1 MTCGESLCVCMYVC
15 VYAVCTYLDE
25 AERGRGRERK
35 STPPRLASFCAR
47 ALLLP
52 FFSFPHLSTDKRPV
66 CRNSYT
72 RVYAYKE
79 RADSNVR
86 PLHLEEKSADHEP
99 DFGMLIFLHLIDCR
113 APLPDRPKDLCGAA
127 IRPRQRR
134 CSDCHWLAAWRNS
147 ARLAELPVG
156 CGPPSAS
163 LNTQPL
169 GCYLSLTSIA
179 SPPPRR
185 PASLSRLPVAHLCA
199 DAGSIFSSSMAA
211 ARGLLDKVL
220 TRSRAQAGLYTV
232 ANGRRGKG
240 AGLHCH
246 SGCCPVRRRERR
258 TAGRT

>member
-72 RVYAYKE
+72 RGYGYKE
-79 RADSNVR
+79 RADSNVP

-163 LNTQPL
+163 LNTQSAASYSLEPHL
-169 GCYLSLTSIA
+169 NCLTS
-179 SPPPRR
+179 
-185 PASLSRLPVAHLCA
+185 
-199 DAGSIFSSSMAA
+199 AA
-211 ARGLLDKVL
+211 P
-220 TRSRAQAGLYTV
+220 AGLFI
-232 ANGRRGKG
+232 APPCGPP
-240 AGLHCH
+240 L
-246 SGCCPVRRRERR
+246 RRREQHLQQQHGGGKGPARQGTR
-258 TAGRT
+258 